1 MSESAEQI
9 SKWVI
14 GHLRDELNVAEK
26 VALDAWINASPDNL
40 ALFQRLTHEER
51 IRKGLEQ
58 FDSLSVPDIRNNDK
72 IWEAI
77 TQHEPR
83 LTPETAPLLR
93 LKRLQK
99 YAAAAAVLLLVG
111 FSVWLLLGRRPE
123 AKQDRTLSFAQRIH
137 PGGSKATLRLG
148 NGMVIQLDSTGSG
161 QLAKQGNI
169 QIVKLKAGQLVYKPG
184 ASLPDQ
190 SMHNTIMTPRGG
202 QYEIVLSDGTKVW
215 LNAASSL
222 QYPVSFSS
230 AKREVELTGE
240 AYFEVAPD
248 QGKAFIVHISSG
260 HPAEKPTSIEVL
272 GTSFDVMEYPDEPAM
287 TTSLV
292 NGSVKVI
299 RGTSSVLLKPGEQ
312 ASIKTGDPEGI
323 HVVTDADMTGALA
336 WKNGLFRFNGNDIQ
350 SVMRQISRWYDV
362 DVRYEGDVSAHFLGT
377 ISRKADVT
385 EVFRILKLT
394 EAVDFKIEGKTIIVI
409 PKNQ

>member
-1 MSESAEQI
+1 
-9 SKWVI
+9 
-14 GHLRDELNVAEK
+14 
-26 VALDAWINASPDNL
+26 
-40 ALFQRLTHEER
+40 
-51 IRKGLEQ
+51 
-58 FDSLSVPDIRNNDK
+58 
-72 IWEAI
+72 
-77 TQHEPR
+77 
-83 LTPETAPLLR
+83 
-93 LKRLQK
+93 
-99 YAAAAAVLLLVG
+99 
-111 FSVWLLLGRRPE
+111 
-123 AKQDRTLSFAQRIH
+123 
-137 PGGSKATLRLG
+137 
-148 NGMVIQLDSTGSG
+148 
-161 QLAKQGNI
+161 
-169 QIVKLKAGQLVYKPG
+169 
-184 ASLPDQ
+184 
-190 SMHNTIMTPRGG
+190 
-202 QYEIVLSDGTKVW
+202 
-215 LNAASSL
+215 
-222 QYPVSFSS
+222 
-230 AKREVELTGE
+230 VELTGE

-272 GTSFDVMEYPDEPAM
+272 GTSFDVMAYPDEPAM

-312 ASIKTGDPEGI
+312 ASIKTGDPEAI